1 MNNLITI
8 KNVVCVGNLK
18 NADCVLVSTCE
29 DSFTISPK
37 STWTA
42 TVNHILKD
50 DEYMQQL
57 AKNGELQLEV
67 A

>member
-1 MNNLITI
+1 MDNLITI
-8 KNVVCVGNLK
+8 KNVACVGNLN

>member
-37 STWTA
+37 STWDSYSKPY
-42 TVNHILKD
+42 IKR
-50 DEYMQQL
+50 
-57 AKNGELQLEV
+57 
-67 A
+67 